1 MKTTLEIDEKLL
13 SEAMRLT
20 GRDTMKSTVE
30 LALTELVAEKRR
42 EALAQRIM
50 DGDLSLTL
58 EDLGKMR
65 EE

>member
-20 GRDTMKSTVE
+20 GQETMKSTVE
-30 LALTELVAEKRR
+30 LALKELVAEKRR

-50 DGDLSLTL
+50 NGDLLLTL
-58 EDLGKMR
+58 EDLENIR